1 MSASPATPISP
12 PQDEGFDVDD
22 DFRCQMQK
30 LLHKRKRMAVVRLE
44 CAAPLSE
51 ALSAFLCKRCHV
63 APAQIFLSRAPMR
76 MGFVHPMLKKAA
88 GAPPQC
94 AVPALLPP
102 DAPQA
107 QAGDLSPPGP
117 APGSALSYPFE
128 SMGPSSAYPGGRLRP
143 VGPLHP
149 DPSTAWPR
157 GPARG
162 YICAAAKTVEV
173 TAS

>member
-1 MSASPATPISP
+1 MAEKNCVCVTRNADIA

-76 MGFVHPMLKKAA
+76 MGFVHPMLKKL
-88 GAPPQC
+88 PEPLHS
-94 AVPALLPP
+94 ALLYPP
-102 DAPQA
+102 FSPRRPPSPSGRPISTWSS
-107 QAGDLSPPGP
+107 AGICF
-117 APGSALSYPFE
+117 SATLLKAWS
-128 SMGPSSAYPGGRLRP
+128 PSSA
-143 VGPLHP
+143 
-149 DPSTAWPR
+149 
-157 GPARG
+157 
-162 YICAAAKTVEV
+162 
-173 TAS
+173 

>member
-1 MSASPATPISP
+1 MCAPEQLLLDNLKRVFDPYGVAEKNCVCVTRNADIA

-76 MGFVHPMLKKAA
+76 MG
-88 GAPPQC
+88 
-94 AVPALLPP
+94 
-102 DAPQA
+102 
-107 QAGDLSPPGP
+107 LSTP
-117 APGSALSYPFE
+117 
-128 SMGPSSAYPGGRLRP
+128 
-143 VGPLHP
+143 
-149 DPSTAWPR
+149 
-157 GPARG
+157 
-162 YICAAAKTVEV
+162 C
-173 TAS
+173 

>member
-1 MSASPATPISP
+1 MRTEQLLLDNLKRVFDPYGVAEKNCVCVTRNADIA

-76 MGFVHPMLKKAA
+76 MGFVHPMLKKL
-88 GAPPQC
+88 PEPLHS
-94 AVPALLPP
+94 ALLYPP
-102 DAPQA
+102 FSPQTPPQA
-107 QAGDLSPPGP
+107 QAGETYLHLVQRRDLL
-117 APGSALSYPFE
+117 LSYPF
-128 SMGPSSAYPGGRLRP
+128 
-143 VGPLHP
+143 
-149 DPSTAWPR
+149 
-157 GPARG
+157 
-162 YICAAAKTVEV
+162 
-173 TAS
+173 